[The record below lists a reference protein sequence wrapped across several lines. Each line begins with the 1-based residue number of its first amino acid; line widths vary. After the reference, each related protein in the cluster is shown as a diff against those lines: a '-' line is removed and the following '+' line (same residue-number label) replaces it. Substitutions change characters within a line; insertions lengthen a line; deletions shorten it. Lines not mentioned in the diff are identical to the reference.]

1 MLLGTDVGAGLSILE
16 GLDADIIGLNCST
29 GPEHMREPIRF
40 LVQNTRKPI
49 SVIPNAGIPLNLGGG
64 KALYPLEP
72 GGLAD
77 ALAEFVQ
84 DFGVNAVGGC
94 CGTTFEHLQALV
106 GPGARQTPP
115 PPRRSPPEPPPGPP

>member
-49 SVIPNAGIPLNLGGG
+49 SVIPNAGIPINLGGG
-64 KALYPLEP
+64 KARYPLEAP
-72 GGLAD
+72 GLAD
-77 ALAEFVQ
+77 ALAEFVEEL
-84 DFGVNAVGGC
+84 GVNVGG
-94 CGTTFEHLQALV
+94 GRFWTRL
-106 GPGARQTPP
+106 
-115 PPRRSPPEPPPGPP
+115 EPLTAG